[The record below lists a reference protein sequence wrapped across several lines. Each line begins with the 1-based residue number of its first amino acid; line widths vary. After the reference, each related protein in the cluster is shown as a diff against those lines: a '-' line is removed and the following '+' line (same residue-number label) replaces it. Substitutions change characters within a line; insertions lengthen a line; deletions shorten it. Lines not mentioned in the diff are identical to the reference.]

1 MLPLDCFPKLEK
13 LKLFGTNLESLTV
26 SQESH
31 SSSLLFFNY
40 LDIFLCPNFV
50 CFPDGGL
57 PAPNSTEIKICGC
70 EKLRSLPE
78 QMHTLLP
85 SLQFMLIR
93 DCPELESFPQGG
105 LPSQVK
111 SLSIFSCKKL
121 IANRMQWGL
130 RTLTSLRNLKVSF
143 ENSEEPDMFPEEGL
157 LPTTITSVVV
167 SRLSNLDGKG
177 FRHLTSLG
185 NLTIVEC
192 PELRRLPEEG
202 LPASLS
208 ELILKKCPL
217 LQQRCQ
223 SEGEDW
229 PKIAHIPRIEID
241 GEPI

>member
-1 MLPLDCFPKLEK
+1 
-13 LKLFGTNLESLTV
+13 
-26 SQESH
+26 
-31 SSSLLFFNY
+31 
-40 LDIFLCPNFV
+40 
-50 CFPDGGL
+50 
-57 PAPNSTEIKICGC
+57 
-70 EKLRSLPE
+70 
-78 QMHTLLP
+78 MHTFLP
-85 SLQFMLIR
+85 SLHFMLIR

-143 ENSEEPDMFPEEGL
+143 ENSPEEGL
-157 LPTTITSVVV
+157 LPTTITSVFI

-177 FRHLTSLG
+177 FRHLTSLE
-185 NLTIVEC
+185 NLTIVKC
-192 PELRRLPEEG
+192 PELQRLPEER

-217 LQQRCQ
+217 LQQWCQ

-229 PKIAHIPRIEID
+229 PKIAHIPHIEID